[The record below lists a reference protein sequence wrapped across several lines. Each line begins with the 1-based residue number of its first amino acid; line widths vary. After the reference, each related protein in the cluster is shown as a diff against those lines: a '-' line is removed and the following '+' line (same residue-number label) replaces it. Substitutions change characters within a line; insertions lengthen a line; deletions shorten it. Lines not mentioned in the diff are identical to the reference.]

1 MATDFQTFISSI
13 PEDRR
18 YEFEERAAIH
28 QFDGGMTKEAAERRT
43 IEDYRNE
50 QH

>member
-13 PEDRR
+13 PEDWR
-18 YEFEERAAIH
+18 YSLEERAAIH